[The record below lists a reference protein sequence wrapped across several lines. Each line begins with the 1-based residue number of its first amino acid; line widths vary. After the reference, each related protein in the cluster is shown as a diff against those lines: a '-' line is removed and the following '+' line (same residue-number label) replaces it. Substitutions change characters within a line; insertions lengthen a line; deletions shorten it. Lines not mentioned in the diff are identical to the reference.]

1 MYAIWHTPH
10 FRRYYIRLTKHAEE
24 KFSTLKYFGF
34 IVDKKFVE
42 EAVKNP
48 VQKSQKENQTLVLKP
63 IDDKLA
69 LRVVYE
75 KRGNETVVI
84 TFYPVKRDRYGI

>member
-1 MYAIWHTPH
+1 MAGS
-10 FRRYYIRLTKHAEE
+10 IRFTKHAEE
-24 KFSTLKYFGF
+24 KFSTLKSFGF
-34 IVDKKFVE
+34 IIDKKFVE
-42 EAVKNP
+42 AAVSNP
-48 VQKSQKENQTLVLKP
+48 VQKSQREEQTLVLKP

-75 KRGNETVVI
+75 KRSNETVVI